1 MNTNGEVADL
11 LVKEGIQ
18 ITESTAKLV
27 GLGAKNLAAIIIALI
42 NEDTKL
48 QGKTNLKQLLKSD
61 KPLGILQIRESDLK
75 NFNTEAKKYGVLFT
89 AVSDKNNNTGFCDI
103 IAKQDDVTKLNYIM
117 EKMGYAAPDIPIE
130 PEKDNPE
137 KPDTAEKPDKP
148 TEEQEKNRQSRAEKN
163 PQKENPHG
171 SKSTTFGDTEKTDNG
186 INGKPSVKKKIEDI
200 KAEQRQQNKKRVPEK
215 QQTQQNT
222 QQKAFKK
229 KKKNSKQ
236 KGR

>member
-42 NEDTKL
+42 NDDTKL

-61 KPLGILQIRESDLK
+61 KPLGILQIKESDLK
-75 NFNTEAKKYGVLFT
+75 NFNAEAKKYGVLFT
-89 AVSDKNNNTGFCDI
+89 AVADKNNNTGFCDI
-103 IAKQDDVTKLNYIM
+103 ITKQEDVTKINYIM
-117 EKMGYAAPDIPIE
+117 EKLGYTAPDIDIE
-130 PEKDNPE
+130 PEKE
-137 KPDTAEKPDKP
+137 LSEKPDKI
-148 TEEQEKNRQSRAEKN
+148 TEEKSKNLPPRMENKQKQENQH
-163 PQKENPHG
+163 EN
-171 SKSTTFGDTEKTDNG
+171 KSTTYGDTERTGSG
-186 INGKPSVKKKIEDI
+186 IDQKPSVRKKIEDI
-200 KAEQRQQNKKRVPEK
+200 KQEQAKAKKPPEKEK

-222 QQKAFKK
+222 QPQKNGKK
-229 KKKNSKQ
+229 KKKSKQ